1 MPIYQCSPQRG
12 LLTEDMKAKIAT
24 AITDAHVEAT
34 GAPRVFVHVFFNEI
48 PPGISY
54 SAGEPDTEIS
64 GITGSIRAGRTLE
77 QKQKLIKQ
85 IVASWTEITGQPAKH
100 LIAGLTEID
109 SEVQMEYGLILPK
122 PGDEPAWFATNAAAL
137 DGIQGTGL

>member
-1 MPIYQCSPQRG
+1 MPIYQCSAQRG

-24 AITDAHVEAT
+24 AITDAHVDVT
-34 GAPRVFVHVFFNEI
+34 GAPRVFVHVFFNEL

-54 SAGEPDTEIS
+54 SAGEPDTKIS

-85 IVASWTEITGQPAKH
+85 IVASWTEITGQSAKQ

-122 PGDEPAWFATNAAAL
+122 PGDEPEWFAKNADAL